1 MQSLPAPKHGHCL
14 NHDLRRLLLLRQRTH
29 DRYLCDCLNERLL
42 EKTSQFA
49 LLGSQ
54 LNWLVFFCLTT
65 STLVQVIDLVKH
77 FSAST
82 IVLI

>member
-14 NHDLRRLLLLRQRTH
+14 NHDLRLLLLRQRTH

-54 LNWLVFFCLTT
+54 LNRLVFIRLSTN
-65 STLVQVIDLVKH
+65 TLVLICFPVNTK
-77 FSAST
+77 
-82 IVLI
+82 VLKTCVL